1 MIYLCSPYSN
11 NPEANYKAVL
21 SYVEQHLKTTGNIL
35 FSPIVYGHT
44 IALHSC
50 NEQIN
55 TDFES
60 WKTFDLEMLEK
71 SDEVWVLML
80 DGWTES
86 VGVKQEIEYAKK
98 LGKIIRY
105 IEC

>member
-1 MIYLCSPYSN
+1 MVIYVCSPYSS
-11 NPEANYKAVL
+11 NPKKNYKAVL
-21 SYVEQHLKTTGNIL
+21 SYVVETFENKGIVL

-44 IALHSC
+44 IAKKLDYAITW
-50 NEQIN
+50 EYW
-55 TDFES
+55 EG
-60 WKTFDLEMLEK
+60 FDLEMLEK

-80 DGWTES
+80 DGWSES

-105 IEC
+105 IEV